1 MIEWRKTNAS
11 IDNSEQMLVEARTFL
26 EDCHTRIFNGNKK
39 NQNKKDFYDK
49 YIPKLEQQFKKA
61 MDIVNDFLSFIFANK

>member
-26 EDCHTRIFNGNKK
+26 EDCRTRIFNGNKK
-39 NQNKKDFYDK
+39 NQNKMDFYDK